1 LTVTTT
7 LGVTAATWAM
17 LMALSPLL
25 QVREIRRRRSSDGIS
40 IGYFWVLLV
49 GFALWVAYG
58 LARGDLPLVLP
69 NSSQAGVLGHR
80 REHERASAKAL
91 RGAFAEPKRGSQ
103 AALRSGRAI
112 LNS

>member
-1 LTVTTT
+1 MTTT

-25 QVREIRRRRSSDGIS
+25 QVRETRRRRSSDGIS

-69 NSSQAGVLGHR
+69 NSVALLVMAATIAVTLRHR
-80 REHERASAKAL
+80 R
-91 RGAFAEPKRGSQ
+91 
-103 AALRSGRAI
+103 
-112 LNS
+112 